1 MKDNEFLV
9 VSQLFDSI
17 AVIEKGIDKI
27 YHYLLIHNR
36 IDNLKE
42 VCEMYELSLKRG
54 YKVASVLNE
63 KGLVNIYDRPMKIQ
77 LITPVIEKWQ
87 EIINL
92 RIEQLQQE
100 FQNKKNECE
109 TSLENFLKKYNI
121 KEEVT
126 SEPVEFISFNVNNF
140 EDMYYPFLAKEDC
153 MVALGIGYEN
163 PLISILQED
172 IVNSL
177 DSEQIKS
184 LQRGIS
190 KIQENVKY
198 ISIKVIINT
207 EVVTDILSSKEYS
220 KLIEHFNRLTWE
232 FKNLDVRITDS
243 YFSNFSIHDTELI
256 QPSFDPTNKLIG
268 SYISRNKNIYQIFY
282 DKFNELFAEGVP
294 VNTYLKENKIES
306 KKNLSDEEIFAL
318 CMF

>member
-1 MKDNEFLV
+1 MEDKDFLV

-27 YHYLLIHNR
+27 YHHLLIHNR

-42 VCEMYELSLKRG
+42 VCEKYGLSLKRG

-87 EIINL
+87 EIINS
-92 RIEQLQQE
+92 RIEQLQME
-100 FQNKKNECE
+100 FQQKRTECE
-109 TSLENFLKKYNI
+109 TTLDIFLKKYNI
-121 KEEVT
+121 KEEIIT
-126 SEPVEFISFNVNNF
+126 EPVEFISFSVKHF
-140 EDMYYPFLAKEDC
+140 EDMYYPFLAKEEC
-153 MVALGIGYEN
+153 MIALGIGYEN
-163 PLISILQED
+163 PLITLLQED
-172 IVNSL
+172 AFSSVQNNDRQSFLIGM
-177 DSEQIKS
+177 
-184 LQRGIS
+184 QR
-190 KIQENVKY
+190 IQENTPNL
-198 ISIKVIINT
+198 SIRVIINT
-207 EVVTDILSSKEYS
+207 EVVNEVLVSKEYE
-220 KLIEHFNRLTWE
+220 KLIEQVKKFTWK

-243 YFSNFSIHDTELI
+243 FFSNFSIRDTELI

-282 DKFNELFAEGVP
+282 DKFNELFDQGTE
-294 VNTYLKENKIES
+294 VNTYLKENKLKATNS
-306 KKNLSDEEIFAL
+306 LSDEEIFAL